1 MARINI
7 FLSDEQ
13 LQAFDRQAKAEGIS
27 RSALIQKAMEVYLE
41 KVRHEKE
48 EAQRR
53 GQMEQACKKM
63 DELAEKAGYWDPVKI
78 IRFYRDTRYGP
89 DWWKTRTN
97 PEYRPKARKRARV

>member
-13 LQAFDRQAKAEGIS
+13 LQTFDRQAKAEGIS

-41 KVRHEKE
+41 KIRQEEE
-48 EAQRR
+48 EARR
-53 GQMEQACKKM
+53 RVQMVEACRSM
-63 DELAEKAGYWDPVKI
+63 DKLAEKLGDWDPTPI

-89 DWWKTRTN
+89 QWGKTRTN
-97 PEYRPKARKRARV
+97 PEYKTKSQRRTA